1 MTENQALLAI
11 GIVVAC
17 VLLIGIAASRNASSA
32 GKPVRRIVYRGCGQK
47 IGETNYAVV
56 CESMNAYFV
65 VDNPRPQPDGWL
77 MFDIW
82 SLDHKCQHAVCAE
95 PGRWITCNSSECTL
109 LK

>member
-1 MTENQALLAI
+1 
-11 GIVVAC
+11 
-17 VLLIGIAASRNASSA
+17 
-32 GKPVRRIVYRGCGQK
+32 
-47 IGETNYAVV
+47 
-56 CESMNAYFV
+56 MNAYFI

-82 SLDHKCQHAVCAE
+82 SLDHKCQHTVCAE